1 MLNTFKQTV
10 YFLKVMNINS
20 CKALIGLSLVASC
33 STVLTPHP
41 AEAQTTLP
49 TIVVIGHPPQSR
61 TDIERILDQ
70 VRQPSPITETLED
83 IGLLEPPQYPQTSL
97 SLLTVDCR
105 SSQDVRTNAVTQ
117 ALSGRNS
124 LTYLTFGTE
133 VTVQY
138 MNERGSEQ
146 FVVTGGGG
154 PNTATVRALTP
165 VAGTLICRP

>member
-10 YFLKVMNINS
+10 YFLKIMNINS
-20 CKALIGLSLVASC
+20 CKALLGLSLVASC
-33 STVLTPHP
+33 GIALAPHP
-41 AEAQTTLP
+41 AEAETTLP
-49 TIVVIGHPPQSR
+49 TITVIGHPPQSR

-70 VRQPSPITETLED
+70 VRQPSIIRETLED
-83 IGLLEPPQYPQTSL
+83 IGALEPPQYPQTSL
-97 SLLTVDCR
+97 SLYTIDCR

-117 ALSGRNS
+117 ALSVRGS
-124 LTYLTFGTE
+124 STYLTFGTE

-138 MNERGSEQ
+138 MNERGSEN

-154 PNTATVRALTP
+154 PNTDTVRALTP